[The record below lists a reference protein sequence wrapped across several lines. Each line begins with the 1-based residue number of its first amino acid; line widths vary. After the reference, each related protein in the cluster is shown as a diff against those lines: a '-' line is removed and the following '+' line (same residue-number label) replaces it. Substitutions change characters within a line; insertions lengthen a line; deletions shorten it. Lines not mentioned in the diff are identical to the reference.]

1 MTTRALA
8 APAARAVRDGAH
20 PLWSPVRLLFIL
32 SSALGFRFGAR
43 G

>member
-20 PLWSPVRLLFIL
+20 PLWPVLLLFIL
-32 SSALGFRFGAR
+32 LSALGFRFGAR